1 MKRSGKFY
9 RRNEREVMEKLG
21 FNATPN
27 SGSGWITKEDG
38 QNEHCICQLKTTDAE
53 AIKVTLH
60 DIHTLEYNAM
70 VSHKIP
76 VFAIQFLKTNEVFLL
91 IRPEDAQD
99 VAGYIIDPSNIK
111 HNKNT
116 ICCPCVNLEP
126 QDHIPSKLITSSDSA
141 RKELRDELNNKYK
154 KKGKSAK

>member
-1 MKRSGKFY
+1 MKRSGRFY

-53 AIKVTLH
+53 TIKVTLH

-111 HNKNT
+111 HNKDYS
-116 ICCPCVNLEP
+116 CCPYVNLEH
-126 QDHIPSKLITSSDSA
+126 QDRIANKLITSSDSA